1 MLIQLFKSLFAKK
14 TIISASS
21 RIKSGYSAGRSD
33 GSSSGQWYK
42 Q

>member
-1 MLIQLFKSLFAKK
+1 MLIQLFKSFFATK
-14 TIISASS
+14 TIASTS
-21 RIKSGYSAGRSD
+21 LRIKSGYSAGRAD